1 MGKKYPNDP
10 QTIGKQLL
18 NKRMDLRLLQKDVAQ
33 MIGVTEESI
42 MHWETERYP
51 PQLQFYPGI
60 IKFLG
65 FNPFKVPVKTL
76 AVRIKNYRLENGL
89 RHKKMGALVGVDGA
103 TISTWETG
111 KHSPQGNNL
120 QRVEALL
127 KTNIAEPNRA

>member
-1 MGKKYPNDP
+1 MGKKYPTDP

-18 NKRMDLRLLQKDVAQ
+18 KRRMDLRLLQKDVAKI
-33 MIGVTEESI
+33 MEITEESV

-65 FNPFKVPVKTL
+65 FNPFKVKGKTL
-76 AVRIKNYRLENGL
+76 AVRIKNYRFENGL
-89 RHKKMGALVGVDGA
+89 SHKKMGALVGVDAA

-111 KHSPQGNNL
+111 KHSPQGDNL
-120 QRVEALL
+120 QQVETVL
-127 KTNIAEPNRA
+127 KVKITEPNTA